1 MRLQDCEGANGGSYF
16 SMFCSTLSSG
26 NHNMSVKIPGPLY
39 KFNASSLKD
48 RLVSLDMKV
57 KIEFVSICI
66 FPDCW
71 RVRMTQISLVV
82 ESENDFP
89 DL

>member
-1 MRLQDCEGANGGSYF
+1 
-16 SMFCSTLSSG
+16 
-26 NHNMSVKIPGPLY
+26 MSVKIPGPLY

-48 RLVSLDMKV
+48 RVVSLDIKV
-57 KIEFVSICI
+57 KIESVSICI

-71 RVRMTQISLVV
+71 RVRMTQLTQLSLVV
-82 ESENDFP
+82 ESENDYP